1 MRIALCIVAAL
12 IAQGCTT
19 LTYTSQR
26 HAADVSECIA
36 AGWKGVASSGVEVSV
51 SLTKENDDYLIDVV
65 LARDFPTF
73 LPIHSIW
80 AKVRPMGPQK
90 DAGSSTEYRR
100 NFQITHERID
110 RVVKECQ

>member
-1 MRIALCIVAAL
+1 VRIALCVVASL

-26 HAADVSECIA
+26 QAADVSECIA
-36 AGWKGVASSGVEVSV
+36 AGWRGVASSGVEIPV
-51 SLTKENDDYLIDVV
+51 SLTKENDYYYIDVV
-65 LARDFPTF
+65 PVRDFPTF

-80 AKVRPMGPQK
+80 AKVRPKGPQEG
-90 DAGSSTEYRR
+90 AGSSTEYRS